1 MASKKIRVHELA
13 KELNID
19 NNKIILQFLEN
30 KGITGKTAS
39 SGLEEEYVVLIKNNF
54 SSNSAPKE
62 KLVNENKSN
71 SNTLPK
77 NASNQELNKI
87 NNLDTRIKNSD
98 TIISNDI
105 SEGNNLNAN
114 NNETKYPPK
123 ENKTSISS
131 SIKERMAQKAQSLK
145 DKFSSRTG
153 LKAKLEIKNKE
164 SELTNEPVKP
174 IEQKTTPTYS
184 NSNNQSADGQQR
196 NNNFRDRNNSNY
208 QPNSNNQSADGQQRN
223 NNFRDRN
230 NSNYQPNSNNQSA
243 DGQQRNNNF
252 RDRNNSNYQP
262 NSNNQSADGQQRNNN
277 FRDRNNSNYQPNSNN
292 QSADGQQRN
301 NNFRDRNNSNYQP
314 NSNNQSADGQQRNNN
329 FRDRNN
335 SNYQPNSNN
344 QSADGQQR
352 NNNFRDRNN
361 SNYQPN
367 SNNQSADG
375 QQRNNNF
382 RDRNNSNYQPNTS
395 NTSSGAGT
403 SERKD
408 GFKAP
413 VKLFSLNDKGRFNS
427 NSSDGQK
434 GRTSSGQ
441 PFGDKKPFSPLPE
454 QRKNEGIVIDPSK
467 KKDKNKKDRDS
478 SGYKKKS
485 IEEER
490 LLAKANISKRKKKE
504 ERKEEVVEENLSK
517 EIEIYD
523 GMNVKDVADKLRV
536 KETDII
542 RELFMKGI
550 MVTVNQSI
558 NRDTVEKIV
567 LSHGFTIKEEVS
579 KEDEILE
586 HKLEEMSQDESLLQ
600 TRPPVVTIMGHVD
613 HGKTSLLDAIRKS
626 KVTEGEAGGI
636 TQHIGA
642 YQVHVHDRLI
652 TFLDTPGHEAF
663 TAMRARGAKST
674 DIAVLVVAADDGIM
688 PQTIEAI
695 NHAKAASVPII
706 VAINKM
712 DKPDANPDR
721 VKQQLAEHE
730 LVPEDWGGSTVTVPV
745 SARSKMGLDELL
757 EMIILTAD
765 LQDIKANPNKPA
777 QGVIIESKLDKG
789 KGAVATV
796 LIQAGTLKVGDNFV
810 VGTVYG
816 KVRAMFD
823 YLGNQVKEATL
834 SVPVQ
839 VIGYSAVPI
848 AGEIFKVVGTD
859 KEAREIAEKA
869 LEAEKEKSLSPVRSI
884 NLESISEQIGEG
896 KIKELNLVVKA
907 DVQGSYEAL
916 AQSLMKINVEDV
928 KLRLIHS
935 AVGDVTENDV
945 TLAAASSG
953 IIIAFNVKV
962 EPKAIAL
969 AEKEQVDIRS
979 YNIIYR
985 VIEDVQKALEGLLE
999 PEMEE
1004 VLTGKAEVRVIFT
1017 IGKTSVVAG
1026 CYVTEGKINR
1036 NATIKLMRGNEL
1048 IHTGKVNALKRFKD
1062 DVKEVLTGFEC
1073 GMSLEKFNDIQEKDV
1088 MEAYV
1093 MQAKPRN

>member
-19 NNKIILQFLEN
+19 NNKIILQFLEDN
-30 KGITGKTAS
+30 GITGKVAS
-39 SGLEEEYVVLIKNNF
+39 SGLEEELVTLVKNHF
-54 SSNSAPKE
+54 SSSNSKKE
-62 KLVNENKSN
+62 GNIKESENIKTNNNNGSYKSKDTQELSKIKNMDNKSN
-71 SNTLPK
+71 
-77 NASNQELNKI
+77 
-87 NNLDTRIKNSD
+87 NSD
-98 TIISNDI
+98 TIISSSM
-105 SEGNNLNAN
+105 SEGNNLKTE
-114 NNETKYPPK
+114 NEIKSFPK
-123 ENKTSISS
+123 ESKTSISS
-131 SIKERMAQKAQSLK
+131 SIKERMAQKTQSLK
-145 DKFSSRTG
+145 DKFSSRPN
-153 LKAKLEIKNKE
+153 LKSKLESKNKE
-164 SELTNEPVKP
+164 SSEIETPKEIVNQENTSNPRVITEPR
-174 IEQKTTPTYS
+174 
-184 NSNNQSADGQQR
+184 NNQNSDNRDNNR
-196 NNNFRDRNNSNY
+196 NTNFRDRNN
-208 QPNSNNQSADGQQRN
+208 QNSDNRDNNRN
-223 NNFRDRN
+223 TNFRDRN
-230 NSNYQPNSNNQSA
+230 NQGSDN
-243 DGQQRNNNF
+243 RNTNF
-252 RDRNNSNYQP
+252 RDRNNQGSDN
-262 NSNNQSADGQQRNNN
+262 RNTN
-277 FRDRNNSNYQPNSNN
+277 FRDRNNQSSDNRSNQALEN
-292 QSADGQQRN
+292 
-301 NNFRDRNNSNYQP
+301 RDNNSETQDNGY
-314 NSNNQSADGQQRNNN
+314 
-329 FRDRNN
+329 
-335 SNYQPNSNN
+335 
-344 QSADGQQR
+344 
-352 NNNFRDRNN
+352 
-361 SNYQPN
+361 
-367 SNNQSADG
+367 
-375 QQRNNNF
+375 
-382 RDRNNSNYQPNTS
+382 
-395 NTSSGAGT
+395 
-403 SERKD
+403 
-408 GFKAP
+408 KAP
-413 VKLFSLNDKGRFNS
+413 VKLFSMNDKSR
-427 NSSDGQK
+427 
-434 GRTSSGQ
+434 
-441 PFGDKKPFSPLPE
+441 FGDNKGKDNKSQSFDKKAFSPLPE
-454 QRKNEGIVIDPSK
+454 QRKNDGVVIDPTK

-478 SGYKKKS
+478 AGSKKKN

-490 LLAKANISKRKKKE
+490 LLAKASINKKKKKE
-504 ERKEEVVEENLSK
+504 EKKEEIIEENLSK

-550 MVTVNQSI
+550 MVTVNQSL
-558 NRDTVEKIV
+558 NKDTVEKIV
-567 LSHGFTIKEEVS
+567 LSHGFTIKAEEN

-586 HKLEEMSQDESLLQ
+586 HKLEEMSQDESLLE

-721 VKQQLAEHE
+721 VKQQLAEHD
-730 LVPEDWGGSTVTVPV
+730 LVPEDWGGTTVTVPV

-796 LIQAGTLKVGDNFV
+796 LIQAGTLRVGDNFV

-823 YLGNQVKEATL
+823 YLGNQLKEASL
-834 SVPVQ
+834 STPVQ
-839 VIGYSAVPI
+839 VIGYSNVPV
-848 AGEIFKVVGTD
+848 AGEIFKVVGSD
-859 KEAREIAEKA
+859 KEAREIAEKL

-896 KIKELNLVVKA
+896 KLKELNLVVKA

-953 IIIAFNVKV
+953 IIIAFNVKA
-962 EPKAIAL
+962 EPKAIAF

-999 PEMEE
+999 PEFEE
-1004 VLTGKAEVRVIFT
+1004 VLTGKAEVRAIFT

-1026 CYVTEGKINR
+1026 CYVTEGKLGR
-1036 NATIKLMRGNEL
+1036 NATIKLMRGTEL
-1048 IHTGKVNALKRFKD
+1048 VHTGKINALKRFKD

-1073 GMSLEKFNDIQEKDV
+1073 GISLDKFNDIKENDI

-1093 MQAKPRN
+1093 MQTKPRN